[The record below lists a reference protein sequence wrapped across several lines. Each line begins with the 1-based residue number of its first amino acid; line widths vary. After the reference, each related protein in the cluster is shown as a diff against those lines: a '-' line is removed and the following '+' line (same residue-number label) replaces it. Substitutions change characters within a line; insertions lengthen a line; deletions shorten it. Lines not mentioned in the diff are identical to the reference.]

1 MAQNG
6 KSKLKLLYL
15 HKILQEETNEEKGL
29 TMPEILERLQEYGI
43 SAERK
48 SIYTDLDILREFDDI
63 GMFQRSPVEYA
74 MINRKFSQ
82 QELMAIVDAIQSC
95 RAITENQANQLVSKI
110 KTLASKRERKALN
123 RHIHVTG
130 RIKSKRESVLGTVNE
145 IHEAIR
151 QRKKIEF
158 LYMANPQNKGEVH
171 IATPIF
177 IICDDDFYYLVA
189 WDANS
194 NSMREFRLDHI
205 EELAIRKD
213 DSAERN
219 EEISSYDPTEDNA
232 VSFGHSKGEKISV
245 TLACQADTVEIITD
259 RFGKRIQLDET
270 DNGEIQAQVEVYKSE
285 QFFGWIVG
293 TGKAVRIV
301 SPNSLVK
308 EYQDYLKYL
317 LEE

>member
-48 SIYTDLDILREFDDI
+48 SIYTDLAILREFDDI

-74 MINRKFSQ
+74 MINRRFSQ
-82 QELMAIVDAIQSC
+82 QELMAIVNAIQSC

-123 RHIHVTG
+123 RHIYVTG
-130 RIKSKRESVLGTVNE
+130 RIKSKRESVLGTLNE

-158 LYMANPQNKGEVH
+158 LYTSNPQNKGEVH

-177 IICDDDFYYLVA
+177 IICDDSYYLVA

-194 NSMREFRLDHI
+194 NSMREFRLNHI

-219 EEISSYDPTEDNA
+219 EEISSYNPTKDA
-232 VSFGHSKGEKISV
+232 TVSFGHSKGEKISV
-245 TLACQADTVEIITD
+245 TLACSANKVEIITD

-270 DNGEIQAQVEVYKSE
+270 DNGDIQAQVEVYKSE

-293 TGKAVRIV
+293 TGKAVKIV
-301 SPNSLVK
+301 SPNSLIK

-317 LEE
+317 LDE